1 MLPNALKAF
10 VAWLQEQWTE
20 TEIIWKGQ
28 AKEPSGT
35 AWLRVYI
42 LRELGRA
49 AHSDSRESDI
59 LFNFSIFNTDLAN
72 LYTLNELEEKLREV
86 IENKKLCFDSGT
98 LEFFEFDS
106 TGLDETNSQQVKVQK
121 ELEYKSIMVS
131 AHFLSA
137 KK

>member
-1 MLPNALKAF
+1 MLPNALKSF
-10 VAWLQEQWTE
+10 VSWMQEQWTK

-42 LRELGRA
+42 LRESGRA
-49 AHSDSRESDI
+49 AHADSRESDI
-59 LFNFSIFNTDLAN
+59 LFNFSIFNTDLTN

-98 LEFFEFDS
+98 MEFFEFDS
-106 TGLDETNSQQVKVQK
+106 VGLDETNSQQVKVQK

-131 AHFLSA
+131 AHFSSV